1 MEDICTCI
9 SEILKNY
16 RKGGL
21 VSMKLKRLLVLIFC
35 FTMVF
40 TLAACGSNNAAGNS
54 GKSAATN
61 NSGAANSA
69 GDNAAA
75 ENNQAAEEEFKPEE
89 GASLIV
95 WDNKDKEG
103 EWSKY
108 VAEQFTKEY
117 GIPVKV
123 EEVGHTDAPT
133 KLKTDGPAGLAADVF
148 AAPHDRAGGMV
159 AEGLVLENFYADEYQ
174 QDFMEAAINGTSVN
188 GKMYGYP
195 TNIETYALFY
205 NKDLAAQAPQTFE
218 ELITQSKA
226 FTDKSQNKYGFMME
240 PANFYFAYSIIGG
253 FGGYVFGKD
262 NTDPGDIGL
271 NNEGAVKAGE
281 FMLRLKKEILPL
293 KNEDITYD
301 VKQSLF
307 NEGKLMFNIDGPWAV
322 KGHKEAGVNF
332 GVVPLP
338 KLENGKVPTSFS
350 GVKGFYVNAYTK
362 YPEAASLYAKF
373 ATSEEMLLKRFEIT
387 GELPPRKSLL
397 ENETIKND
405 EIAAAF
411 LTQAQ
416 FAVPMPNIPEMPAVW
431 GPAGS
436 ALAAIWN
443 EQSTPKEALDSGVQ
457 QIKEAIKIQKTEQ

>member
-1 MEDICTCI
+1 
-9 SEILKNY
+9 
-16 RKGGL
+16 
-21 VSMKLKRLLVLIFC
+21 MKLKRLLVLIFC

>member
-1 MEDICTCI
+1 
-9 SEILKNY
+9 
-16 RKGGL
+16 
-21 VSMKLKRLLVLIFC
+21 MKLRQLLVLIFC
-35 FTMVF
+35 FVMVF
-40 TLAACGSNNAAGNS
+40 TLAACGKNNSAGNGGNAAASNS
-54 GKSAATN
+54 GS
-61 NSGAANSA
+61 ANSA
-69 GDNAAA
+69 GDKAAA
-75 ENNQAAEEEFKPEE
+75 NNNQAGEEEYKPEE

-103 EWSKY
+103 EWSRF
-108 VAEQFTKEY
+108 VAEEFTKKY
-117 GIPVKV
+117 NIPVKV
-123 EEVGHTDAPT
+123 EEVGHTDAPG
-133 KLKTDGPAGLAADVF
+133 KMKTDGPAGLAADVF
-148 AAPHDRAGGMV
+148 AAPHDHAGGM
-159 AEGLVLENFYADEYQ
+159 AAQGLILENFYADEYQ
-174 QDFMEAAINGTSVN
+174 QDFMEAAIIGTSVD

-205 NKDLAAQAPQTFE
+205 NKDLVKQAPQTFE
-218 ELITQSKA
+218 ELMTQSKT
-226 FTDKSQNKYGFMME
+226 FTDKAQNKYGFMME
-240 PANFYFAYSIIGG
+240 VGNFYFVYSIIGG
-253 FGGYVFGKD
+253 YEGYVFGNN
-262 NTDPGDIGL
+262 NTDPNDIGL
-271 NNEGAVKAGE
+271 NNEGAVKAGQ

-293 KNEDITYD
+293 NNEDITYD

-322 KGHKEAGVNF
+322 KGHKDAGLNF
-332 GVVPLP
+332 GVAPLP
-338 KLENGKVPTSFS
+338 KLENGNVPTSFS

-397 ENETIKND
+397 ENEIIKND

-416 FAVPMPNIPEMPAVW
+416 SAVPMPNIPEMPAVW

-443 EQSTPKEALDSGVQ
+443 EQAAPKAALDSAVQ
-457 QIKEAIKIQKTEQ
+457 QIKEAIEIQKTGK

>member
-1 MEDICTCI
+1 M
-9 SEILKNY
+9 
-16 RKGGL
+16 
-21 VSMKLKRLLVLIFC
+21 
-35 FTMVF
+35 
-40 TLAACGSNNAAGNS
+40 
-54 GKSAATN
+54 
-61 NSGAANSA
+61 
-69 GDNAAA
+69 
-75 ENNQAAEEEFKPEE
+75 
-89 GASLIV
+89 IV